1 MDTQDRQPIY
11 LDHNATTPVEPRVAQ
26 AMLPYILEHFGNP
39 SSAHRWGQR
48 AKQGVE
54 RARAQAA
61 GLLGVEPGG
70 IVFTSGGTE
79 ANNHAILGAALAR
92 EDRGD
97 HIVTTA
103 VEHPAVLEVCRHLE
117 SRGWRLTVVGVDRA
131 GRVDSQEVL
140 AACEPRTILVSVMLA
155 NNEVG
160 TLQPVAEIAAGA
172 RSRGI
177 WTHADCAQAVGKIP
191 VDFAELGVDMVSL
204 AGHKFGAPKG
214 VGLLALRPG
223 IRPANLMHGAGHE
236 QGRRPGTENVAQIV
250 GLGQACELAAA
261 AQADGKAP
269 PLRLWRDRLQERL
282 LEAFPTARVHGHA
295 DLRLP
300 NTLSI
305 GFPNLLAADIM
316 ALMPQVAVSAGAAC
330 HGQGT
335 VVSHVLRAMG
345 VDPGV
350 ALGTLRLSLGHTTT
364 EPECELAFA
373 GLASAVRTAARRRGV

>member
-1 MDTQDRQPIY
+1 MDTQDRTFIY
-11 LDHNATTPVEPRVAQ
+11 LDHNATTPVEPRVAR

-39 SSAHRWGQR
+39 SSSHRYGQR
-48 AKQGVE
+48 TRQAVE
-54 RARAQAA
+54 HARAQAA
-61 GLLGVEPGG
+61 GLLGIEPGG

-79 ANNHAILGAALAR
+79 ANNHAILGAVLAR

-97 HIVTTA
+97 HVVTTA

-117 SRGWRLTVVGVDRA
+117 SRGVRLTVVGVDRT
-131 GRVDSQEVL
+131 GRVDPQEVL

-172 RSRGI
+172 RAHGI
-177 WTHADCAQAVGKIP
+177 WTHADCAQAAGKIP
-191 VDFAELGVDMVSL
+191 VNMTELGVDMVSL

-214 VGLLALRPG
+214 VGLLALGPG

-250 GLGQACELAAA
+250 GLGLACELAAMA
-261 AQADGKAP
+261 LADAKGP
-269 PLRLWRDRLQERL
+269 PLRRWRDRLQTRL
-282 LEAFPTARVHGHA
+282 QEAFPAARIHGHL

-305 GFPNLLAADIM
+305 GFPGLLAADLM
-316 ALMPQVAVSAGAAC
+316 ALMPEVAVSAGAA
-330 HGQGT
+330 
-335 VVSHVLRAMG
+335 
-345 VDPGV
+345 
-350 ALGTLRLSLGHTTT
+350 
-364 EPECELAFA
+364 
-373 GLASAVRTAARRRGV
+373 